1 MYIGAILTIA
11 GRPHLEREHL
21 SSLPRKRLETHAS
34 PSQLLLGRPV
44 ALWDL
49 LGKTVLDR
57 TIERLRIFGIDRI
70 SVISENS
77 GRNLSN
83 ERLGSS
89 LTEVGTGQS
98 SFWSEWDSIVSDYL
112 NHEMETLLLVRLGSY
127 TEVDFSDLFTF
138 HRQSGTALTQV
149 QHAQGALDLVVADA
163 KQLRSGIGSFR
174 SRLSA
179 MLPERSR
186 YEFKGYLNRLTRPAD
201 FRRLVE
207 DALLGR
213 CAIRPVGE
221 EVSAHIWLGEGAYVE
236 PSAIVIGPAYVGMN
250 SYVGPACTIS
260 GSSTIERQC
269 KVDFGTVVD
278 ASCILPRTYVGMGL
292 SVANAIVGNGK
303 VYHLGRDVQVSI
315 ADQRLIGD
323 TFRSRDL
330 VRNARTLFESVLS
343 TRSAQRA
350 SLIST
355 RRLDLLINRL
365 RRHVGLKTAP
375 LRQQSPML
383 MSEQQGEVGETLND
397 AA

>member
-11 GRPHLEREHL
+11 GRPHHLQREHL
-21 SSLPRKRLETHAS
+21 GGLPRKRLETHAT
-34 PSQLLLGRPV
+34 PSQLLLSKPV
-44 ALWDL
+44 ALWDV
-49 LGKTVLDR
+49 LGKPVLDR
-57 TIERLRIFGIDRI
+57 TIERLRIFGIDRV

-89 LTEVGTGQS
+89 FAESPGQS

-112 NHEMETLLLVRLGSY
+112 NHEMETLLLVRLGPY
-127 TEVDFSDLFTF
+127 AEVDFSDLLNF
-138 HRQSGTALTQV
+138 HKQSETALTQV
-149 QHAQGALDLVVADA
+149 QHSQGALDLVVVDA
-163 KQLRSGIGSFR
+163 KQLRKGVGSFR

-179 MLPERSR
+179 MLPDRSH
-186 YEFKGYLNRLTRPAD
+186 YECKGYVNRLIKPAD

-207 DALLGR
+207 DALMGR
-213 CAIRPVGE
+213 CAIRPVGR
-221 EVSAHIWLGEGAYVE
+221 EVSAHVWLGDGAYVE
-236 PSAIVIGPAYVGMN
+236 PSATVIGPAYVGTN
-250 SYVGPACTIS
+250 SYVGPACTVS
-260 GSSTIERQC
+260 GTSTIERQC
-269 KVDFGTVVD
+269 KVDFGTVID
-278 ASCILPRTYVGMGL
+278 GSCILPRTYVGMGL
-292 SVANAIVGNGK
+292 NVANAIAGNGK
-303 VYHLGRDVQVSI
+303 VYHLGRDVEVGI

-323 TFRSRDL
+323 AFRSREL

-355 RRLDLLINRL
+355 SRFDLLINRL

-375 LRQQSPML
+375 LQQSPVL
-383 MSEQQGEVGETLND
+383 LSEQQEVGETLND

>member
-1 MYIGAILTIA
+1 M
-11 GRPHLEREHL
+11 
-21 SSLPRKRLETHAS
+21 RLQ
-34 PSQLLLGRPV
+34 P
-44 ALWDL
+44 
-49 LGKTVLDR
+49 
-57 TIERLRIFGIDRI
+57 
-70 SVISENS
+70 
-77 GRNLSN
+77 
-83 ERLGSS
+83 
-89 LTEVGTGQS
+89 
-98 SFWSEWDSIVSDYL
+98 
-112 NHEMETLLLVRLGSY
+112 
-127 TEVDFSDLFTF
+127 
-138 HRQSGTALTQV
+138 
-149 QHAQGALDLVVADA
+149 VVADA